1 MPGVAQRR
9 TKLGGVWY
17 DRGAPVPDELVN
29 ARTIALR
36 LVAPAAP
43 ADGGSES
50 EAALRAELEQTKAAL
65 ESALDRLTA
74 AGVSTE
80 GLVSGGP
87 GAEATFDPGDH
98 TVPDVLAH
106 VDANPDDL
114 GRVLDAELGGKARK
128 TLLDDLARRQDEAD
142 DDANPDDPTD
152 NAGGE

>member
-9 TKLGGVWY
+9 VTLSGTVY
-17 DRGAPVPDELVN
+17 DRGAPVPDEMVN

-36 LVAPAAP
+36 LVAPASSP
-43 ADGGSES
+43 AGGSGDDM
-50 EAALRAELEQTKAAL
+50 RAELEQTKATL
-65 ESALDRLTA
+65 EAALDRLTA
-74 AGVSTE
+74 AGVSTD
-80 GLVSGGP
+80 GLVSGGADP
-87 GAEATFDPGDH
+87 AFDPGDH